1 MVPEHVVAGVHIEAP
16 LETEGNHH
24 IALAGAP
31 QRAHTAT
38 LQELADPSSPIIIRI
53 ESKAGHGA
61 GKPTAKIVEEAVDMF
76 SFILYYASKK

>member
-1 MVPEHVVAGVHIEAP
+1 MVMTSDHDDRVVP
-16 LETEGNHH
+16 
-24 IALAGAP
+24 
-31 QRAHTAT
+31 AHSMKFGAT